1 MKTNYEDLAVDAGS
15 DDDDAL
21 VNNNDMSPGD
31 GSNNA
36 TPQER
41 RAVEGKRRAMEMRPR
56 TRDTFEDPRDPSDAE
71 NDDVEKQQDHISGA
85 SEHQSFNP
93 ISRCQ
98 ISKQRRIPAL
108 KKNWTE
114 KDNGKKRTT
123 IGTYEDGCKKKMS
136 VKK

>member
-41 RAVEGKRRAMEMRPR
+41 RAVEGKRRAMEMWPK

-71 NDDVEKQQDHISGA
+71 NDDGKNKQDHISGA
-85 SEHQSFNP
+85 RASAIQSHF
-93 ISRCQ
+93 
-98 ISKQRRIPAL
+98 
-108 KKNWTE
+108 
-114 KDNGKKRTT
+114 
-123 IGTYEDGCKKKMS
+123 
-136 VKK
+136 